1 MTSEVLN
8 GAVEGLITA
17 IFFGGIFVAILG
29 VMARYRRRRGKPSP
43 MKPVWLRVGIGAI
56 FCVLLQANGISDVWT
71 GYACHRCVG
80 WILVLEKDVIRL
92 RFAE

>member
-43 MKPVWLRVGIGAI
+43 MKPVWLRVGIGAG
-56 FCVLLQANGISDVWT
+56 FCVLLQANGFQTFGLATLVISALAVYWS
-71 GYACHRCVG
+71 
-80 WILVLEKDVIRL
+80 WEKT
-92 RFAE
+92 